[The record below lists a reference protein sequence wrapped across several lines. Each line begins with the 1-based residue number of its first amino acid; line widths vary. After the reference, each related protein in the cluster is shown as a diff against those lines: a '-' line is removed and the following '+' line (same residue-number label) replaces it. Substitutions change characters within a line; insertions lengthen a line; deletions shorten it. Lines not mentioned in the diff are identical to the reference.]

1 MEKFIVYVKT
11 VLNMVITMTKK
22 IQDALNLIKID
33 DQGNWFV
40 PNRKMLNMSISEFI
54 QFERARIAEFNND
67 DIKSTKY
74 KFHFQGER
82 NND

>member
-1 MEKFIVYVKT
+1 M
-11 VLNMVITMTKK
+11 NNK
-22 IQDALNLIKID
+22 IKNALDMIKID

-40 PNRKMLNMSISEFI
+40 PNRKQLGFSMSEFI
-54 QFERARIAEFNND
+54 EFERARIAEFNND
-67 DIKSTKY
+67 DIINTKY

>member
-1 MEKFIVYVKT
+1 
-11 VLNMVITMTKK
+11 MTKK
-22 IQDALNLIKID
+22 IQEALNLIKID

-40 PNRKMLNMSISEFI
+40 PNRKMLKMSISEFI
-54 QFERARIAEFNND
+54 EFERARIEEFNND
-67 DIKSTKY
+67 DIKNTKY

>member
-1 MEKFIVYVKT
+1 
-11 VLNMVITMTKK
+11 MTKK
-22 IQDALNLIKID
+22 IQEALNLIKID

-40 PNRKMLNMSISEFI
+40 PNRKMLNMSMSEFI
-54 QFERARIAEFNND
+54 EFERARIEEFNND
-67 DIKSTKY
+67 DIKNTKY

>member
-1 MEKFIVYVKT
+1 
-11 VLNMVITMTKK
+11 MTKK
-22 IQDALNLIKID
+22 IQEALNLIKID

-40 PNRKMLNMSISEFI
+40 PNRKQLGFSMSEFI
-54 QFERARIAEFNND
+54 EFERARIAEFNND
-67 DIKSTKY
+67 DIINTKY